1 MDEIDKKLFDDL
13 SEQVEIPIK
22 CEYVIQNALK
32 NNDRKIKT
40 SAGTI
45 MSIIAKTCAVI
56 FLSAGTVFATTKV
69 IESVW
74 NKPEKIDSFY
84 GSNGVHI
91 EREEYGIWHSKD
103 INVDNHENIISEN
116 DAKEQ
121 INQILKK
128 FGYENEKI
136 QSIELIDNPSDTSL
150 FYRATTEN
158 KFLIDLDA
166 KDSKNFKIFTN
177 VVYKNINNYRGT
189 EEKAIKSVSELCT
202 KYGYDTSQY
211 SHISTEY
218 NSEDSKD
225 ANIWTVK
232 YNKEYDGI
240 VNIYEEITIGIVP
253 EINELYYF
261 IYTDKAPEN
270 TSILVNEQTAKKIA
284 LEKENEL
291 NLEHNIKNIVI
302 NLDIV
307 KMNGYEYLRE
317 NDFDH
322 YYESRTI
329 PLYPI
334 EKLEYYRVEEKIRKV
349 WKVKLEFEKNKD
361 LSYQEDSFTYFVDTT
376 TGEIV
381 GGE

>member
-22 CEYVIQNALK
+22 CEYVIRNALK
-32 NNDRKIKT
+32 SNDRKIKT
-40 SAGTI
+40 SAKTV
-45 MSIIAKTCAVI
+45 MSIIAK
-56 FLSAGTVFATTKV
+56 TVFATTKV

-84 GSNGVHI
+84 GSNGEHI
-91 EREEYGIWHSKD
+91 ESEEYGIWHSKD
-103 INVDNHENIISEN
+103 INVDNYENIISEN

-128 FGYENEKI
+128 CGYENEKI

-189 EEKAIKSVSELCT
+189 EEKAIKTVSELCT

-253 EINELYYF
+253 EINELYYLF
-261 IYTDKAPEN
+261 YK
-270 TSILVNEQTAKKIA
+270 NEETKYVELAVC
-284 LEKENEL
+284 NEL
-291 NLEHNIKNIVI
+291 MGEYNVIGSDDWAGWGKTLEGPCLVQRRNGSYVIYLDNYEEHQIYYSESDDLKIWSEKQPISVRNIAHLCIGA
-302 NLDIV
+302 
-307 KMNGYEYLRE
+307 M
-317 NDFDH
+317 
-322 YYESRTI
+322 
-329 PLYPI
+329 
-334 EKLEYYRVEEKIRKV
+334 
-349 WKVKLEFEKNKD
+349 
-361 LSYQEDSFTYFVDTT
+361 
-376 TGEIV
+376 
-381 GGE
+381 